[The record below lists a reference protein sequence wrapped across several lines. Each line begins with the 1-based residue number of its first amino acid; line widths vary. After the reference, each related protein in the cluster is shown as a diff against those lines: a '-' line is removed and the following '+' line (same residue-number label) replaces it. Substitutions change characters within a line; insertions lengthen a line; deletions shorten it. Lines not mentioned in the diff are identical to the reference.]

1 MRRVLVI
8 AFDIAG
14 ISVESER
21 RVRIEVVAGTVVR
34 DPWPWIPG
42 APVSRVCCGVIDPG
56 NPGRSAAPF
65 VGLSFPGLPTRF
77 VWPGH
82 SVRLPESFSGERVK
96 RAYGAPNAELAT
108 RVAGDDFAAHRKRR
122 QGRVTT
128 GFIVIDWNS
137 PNLLARSGVKS
148 NERTIGRRHVDV
160 VTVQRDPTVCWME
173 LEQTVRVLPYVSP
186 QLGAGLGVKSY
197 DVILRR
203 RYEHAPVIDDR
214 RRFMCTKEVGAHR
227 PGQRQL
233 VNVRSE
239 ERRVGKEC
247 R

>member
-8 AFDIAG
+8 AFDLAG
-14 ISVESER
+14 IGVESER
-21 RVRIEVVAGTVVR
+21 RVRVEVVAGPVVR

-65 VGLSFPGLPTRF
+65 VGLSCPGVATRLVCRRHGISFPDAL
-77 VWPGH
+77 
-82 SVRLPESFSGERVK
+82 SSERVK

-128 GFIVIDWNS
+128 RFIVIDWNS
-137 PNLLARSGVKS
+137 PNLLSRTGVKS

-160 VTVQRDPTVCWME
+160 VTIQSDPTVCWME
-173 LEQTVRVLPYVSP
+173 LEQAVRVLPGVPP
-186 QLGAGLGVKSY
+186 QLGSGLGVQR
-197 DVILRR
+197 DNVVLRGR
-203 RYEHAPVIDDR
+203 DEHSAAIDDGC
-214 RRFMCTKEVGAHR
+214 RFMRTKEV
-227 PGQRQL
+227 
-233 VNVRSE
+233 
-239 ERRVGKEC
+239 
-247 R
+247 